1 MHAYMDIFQITETK
15 VSQIELENATQS
27 FKKLY
32 QERQN
37 LLESWEKTIETMKK
51 CDNDIKEL
59 QAKEENYKVYYII
72 FIFYYIFYIMF

>member
-1 MHAYMDIFQITETK
+1 M
-15 VSQIELENATQS
+15 SQIELENATQS

-59 QAKEENYKVYYII
+59 QAKEESYKVCYII
-72 FIFYYIFYIMF
+72 SLYHTI